1 MPSFLRL
8 AESHLQLIARVIVIL
23 PSSVSR
29 AAWSSDGTAMV
40 SPRCSGWSHAPCG
53 ALDDGAHETVND
65 WQMYSGG
72 ALSPC
77 GTPKHK
83 GRTHGEEDGLTPLV
97 LSTMAN
103 NSLCS
108 ASGTLNFA
116 IVSSCRRPAHRILSR
131 SFPGPPHEASVYR
144 DQQAQGLC

>member
-8 AESHLQLIARVIVIL
+8 VESQLQLIARVMVIL

-40 SPRCSGWSHAPCG
+40 SPRCPGWSHAPCG

-72 ALSPC
+72 ALMSVWHAE
-77 GTPKHK
+77 TQ
-83 GRTHGEEDGLTPLV
+83 RTHSRREEYAARTFMGV
-97 LSTMAN
+97 LLAHGWLPVPGD
-103 NSLCS
+103 SLAVC
-108 ASGTLNFA
+108 
-116 IVSSCRRPAHRILSR
+116 
-131 SFPGPPHEASVYR
+131 
-144 DQQAQGLC
+144 

>member
-29 AAWSSDGTAMV
+29 AAWSSDGTGMV

-72 ALSPC
+72 ALMSVWHAE
-77 GTPKHK
+77 TQ
-83 GRTHGEEDGLTPLV
+83 RTHSRRGGWGE
-97 LSTMAN
+97 
-103 NSLCS
+103 SL
-108 ASGTLNFA
+108 
-116 IVSSCRRPAHRILSR
+116 
-131 SFPGPPHEASVYR
+131 FPINIA
-144 DQQAQGLC
+144 C